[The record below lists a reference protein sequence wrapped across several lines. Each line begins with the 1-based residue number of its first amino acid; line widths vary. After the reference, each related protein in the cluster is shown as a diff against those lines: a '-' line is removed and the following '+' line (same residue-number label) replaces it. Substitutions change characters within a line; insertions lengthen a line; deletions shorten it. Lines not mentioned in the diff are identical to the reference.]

1 MVHICIVC
9 RLSSTDNKDL
19 ALHRCPKNLEK
30 RQKWESALGV
40 QQLGKWNYV
49 CGNHF
54 TSDSYIFS
62 NARRILKSN
71 AVPMVAQYSD
81 ESYSPIICTSATDN
95 DSQSMDFDH
104 D

>member
-1 MVHICIVC
+1 MKKSN
-9 RLSSTDNKDL
+9 RYQTLSSL
-19 ALHRCPKNLEK
+19 IIIMVRCPKNLEK

-71 AVPMVAQYSD
+71 AVPM
-81 ESYSPIICTSATDN
+81 
-95 DSQSMDFDH
+95 
-104 D
+104 